1 MKISLRNWFLT
12 LKIRKS
18 SIRSSYFVKEE
29 TLETVIQEAV
39 VVETVEVET
48 NDMENKSVGFLVS
61 L

>member
-1 MKISLRNWFLT
+1 MT
-12 LKIRKS
+12 
-18 SIRSSYFVKEE
+18 SSYFLEEE
-29 TLETVIQEAV
+29 TLGTVIEEAV

>member
-1 MKISLRNWFLT
+1 MT
-12 LKIRKS
+12 
-18 SIRSSYFVKEE
+18 SSYFVEEE
-29 TLETVIQEAV
+29 TLETVIEEAV